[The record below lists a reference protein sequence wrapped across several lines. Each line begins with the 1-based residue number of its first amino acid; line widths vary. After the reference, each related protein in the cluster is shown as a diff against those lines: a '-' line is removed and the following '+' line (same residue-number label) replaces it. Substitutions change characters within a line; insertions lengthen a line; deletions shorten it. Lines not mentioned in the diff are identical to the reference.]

1 MLLYILTIGIAMI
14 LVFLGNYFWFPADM
28 SLLKII
34 LLDVMLPFLIV
45 AWDGISAT
53 LIRHAL
59 PNKWFTKD
67 VKFHHVSKAE
77 CKFYEL
83 LGIKYWK
90 DHVLELGMFTSFSK
104 KTVADPND
112 PAYVE
117 RFIME
122 CNYGVQVHL
131 WNLIL
136 AFVLPLFFPH
146 DIAMRFI
153 LPAAITNAILSILPT
168 MILRYNVPRL
178 NRLLVVLEKKAARK
192 ANANEA
198 QKPSAEPAPV
208 E

>member
-14 LVFLGNYFWFPADM
+14 LVFLGNFFWFPVGY
-28 SLLKII
+28 SLIKI
-34 LLDVMLPFLIV
+34 LLLDFMLPFLMV

-53 LIRHAL
+53 FIRHAL

-83 LGIKYWK
+83 LGIKFWK

-104 KTVADPND
+104 KKVADPND

-131 WNLIL
+131 WNFIL
-136 AFVLPLFFPH
+136 GFLPMLFFPST
-146 DIAMRFI
+146 IAVRFI
-153 LPAAITNAILSILPT
+153 LPAAIANSILSILPL

-192 ANANEA
+192 NTV
-198 QKPSAEPAPV
+198 Q
-208 E
+208 

>member
-1 MLLYILTIGIAMI
+1 MLLYILSIGIGMT
-14 LVFLGNYFWFPADM
+14 LVFLGNYIWFPAENL
-28 SLLKII
+28 SLLKIC
-34 LLDVMLPFLIV
+34 LLDLMLPFLIV

-104 KTVADPND
+104 KKVADPND
-112 PAYVE
+112 PAYIE

-131 WNLIL
+131 WNFLL
-136 AFVLPLFFPH
+136 GFVLIFFFP
-146 DIAMRFI
+146 DYIAYRFI
-153 LPAAITNAILSILPT
+153 LPAAIVNSVLSILPL

-192 ANANEA
+192 AATV
-198 QKPSAEPAPV
+198 V

>member
-1 MLLYILTIGIAMI
+1 MLLYILVIGIAMV
-14 LVFLGNYFWFPADM
+14 LVFLGNYLWFPVDY
-28 SLLKII
+28 SLLKIS
-34 LLDVMLPFLIV
+34 LLTIMLPFLMV

-67 VKFHHVSKAE
+67 VKIHHVSKAE
-77 CKFYEL
+77 CKLYEL

-104 KTVADPND
+104 KKVADPND

-136 AFVLPLFFPH
+136 GFFPLLLFFP
-146 DIAMRFI
+146 DEIAKRFI
-153 LPAAITNAILSILPT
+153 LPAAIANAILSILPT

-178 NRLLVVLEKKAARK
+178 KRLLAVLEKKAARK
-192 ANANEA
+192 QAD
-198 QKPSAEPAPV
+198 
-208 E
+208 

>member
-1 MLLYILTIGIAMI
+1 MLLYIIVIGLAML
-14 LVFLGNYFWFPADM
+14 LVFFGNYFWFPIDM
-28 SLLKII
+28 SLLKIT
-34 LLDVMLPFLIV
+34 LLTIMLPFLIV
-45 AWDGISAT
+45 AWDGLSAVFV
-53 LIRHAL
+53 RRAL
-59 PNKWFTKD
+59 PEKWFTKD
-67 VKFHHVSKAE
+67 VKFHDVSKAE

-112 PAYVE
+112 PAYIS

-136 AFVLPLFFPH
+136 GFVLPLFFPRQ
-146 DIAMRFI
+146 IALRFI
-153 LPAAITNAILSILPT
+153 LPAAIANAILSLLPL

-178 NRLLVVLEKKAARK
+178 KRLLAVLEKKAARK
-192 ANANEA
+192 QAATEKNLENDE
-198 QKPSAEPAPV
+198 E
-208 E
+208 

>member
-1 MLLYILTIGIAMI
+1 MI
-14 LVFLGNYFWFPADM
+14 LVFLGNYFWFPIEY
-28 SLLKII
+28 SLVKI
-34 LLDVMLPFLIV
+34 LLLDFMLPFLMV

-53 LIRHAL
+53 FIRHAL

-67 VKFHHVSKAE
+67 VKFHHVSKFE
-77 CKFYEL
+77 CKVYEL

-104 KTVADPND
+104 KKVANPND

-131 WNLIL
+131 WNFIL
-136 AFVLPLFFPH
+136 GFIPMLFFPN
-146 DIAMRFI
+146 DIAIRFI
-153 LPAAITNAILSILPT
+153 LPAAIANSILSILPL

-178 NRLLVVLEKKAARK
+178 ERLLAVLEKKAAR
-192 ANANEA
+192 NAKTE
-198 QKPSAEPAPV
+198 K
-208 E
+208 